1 MEKGNFME
9 TNLVMEGVKF
19 MFLGM
24 GTVFAFLII
33 MIMCMNAMSYIIH
46 RFFPEPQSNAT
57 AQTTTGGAQQQDNKK
72 IVAAITAAIAHH
84 RQG

>member
-1 MEKGNFME
+1 ME

-24 GTVFAFLII
+24 GTVYLFLII
-33 MIMCMNAMSYIIH
+33 MIAVMNVMSAIIH
-46 RFFPEPQSNAT
+46 RFFPEPQPVTKVHQAET
-57 AQTTTGGAQQQDNKK
+57 QDNKK
-72 IVAAITAAIAHH
+72 IVAAISAAITHH